1 MSKKL
6 TRQILAPFLAL
17 IGIAGAVILL
27 REHSISEWVFLALF
41 SVSCLVG
48 LFVGFIDR
56 IEVLNL
62 TDLKITLRDIKE
74 AEREVIATKKEV
86 QELAIRTAL
95 LVVLSRKGA
104 LYYNGAGP
112 DAINE
117 QIQAIINV
125 AGVEENDPIL
135 DKIRDAGCALEV
147 GVA

>member
-1 MSKKL
+1 
-6 TRQILAPFLAL
+6 
-17 IGIAGAVILL
+17 
-27 REHSISEWVFLALF
+27 
-41 SVSCLVG
+41 VG

-74 AEREVIATKKEV
+74 AEREVNATKKEV

-104 LYYNGAGP
+104 LYYNGAGS

-135 DKIRDAGCALEV
+135 DKIRDAGCTLEV